1 MYNKL
6 FLKILDSSIW
16 LEPTTT
22 RICWITLLAAM
33 DEHGYAHFSAIQN
46 LAERARVTLEEAQAA
61 VDCFLAP
68 DPNSG
73 DPDNE
78 GRRVERVP
86 GGFMI
91 LNAGKHRETLNR
103 VVALE
108 QNRLRVKRFRER
120 QSGTVSEP
128 EASAK
133 AKKEPPTIEEVKLA
147 AAKIGLSD
155 HEAEKFHA
163 FYESNGWKV
172 GKNAMKSMI
181 GSLAGW
187 KLRNQEK
194 KAVEVNR
201 SDTFWKD
208 KSRLEMVEKEIARI
222 EAQAS
227 HTALDMIVEPKDV
240 GRYAKLKTERK
251 ALKTKMNL

>member
-1 MYNKL
+1 MPNHYSGDLFMYNKL
-6 FLKILDSSIW
+6 FVKILDSSIW

-46 LAERARVTLEEAQAA
+46 LAERARVTIEEAQAA

-91 LNAGKHRETLNR
+91 LNSVKHRETLNR

-120 QSGTVSEP
+120 QSGAVATEKPVKTR
-128 EASAK
+128 K
-133 AKKEPPTIEEVKLA
+133 AAPTIEEVKLA
-147 AAKIGLSD
+147 AAKIGLSE

-172 GKNAMKSMI
+172 GKNPMRSMV

-187 KLRNQEK
+187 KLRNQ
-194 KAVEVNR
+194 
-201 SDTFWKD
+201 T
-208 KSRLEMVEKEIARI
+208 
-222 EAQAS
+222 
-227 HTALDMIVEPKDV
+227 
-240 GRYAKLKTERK
+240 RK
-251 ALKTKMNL
+251 APESNQIQETIPIKAL

>member
-6 FLKILDSSIW
+6 FVKILDSSIW

-22 RICWITLLAAM
+22 RICWITLLATM
-33 DEHGYAHFSAIQN
+33 DEHGFAHFSAIEN
-46 LAERARVTLEEAQAA
+46 LAIRARVTIAEAEAA
-61 VDCFLAP
+61 IECFSSP
-68 DPNSG
+68 DPSSG

-91 LNAGKHRETLNR
+91 LNAHKHRDTLNR

-120 QSGTVSEP
+120 QSGAVSEP
-128 EASAK
+128 EAPK

-172 GKNAMKSMI
+172 GKNPMKSMI

-194 KAVEVNR
+194 KTAEVKG

-222 EAQAS
+222 EAQSS

-240 GRYAKLKTERK
+240 SRYAKLKTERK
-251 ALKTKMNL
+251 ALKAKMDL